1 MQPVIK
7 WGRAWLED
15 NSFDRRARDVALT
28 AALAHCDLAGQ
39 PPTSLPS
46 LQMKHCVAC
55 NFHTARHPLRQ
66 ASSISGKP
74 GLKSLVTRLSRSI
87 STDVQRTGWRSMG
100 RAECRMPRVF

>member
-39 PPTSLPS
+39 PPTGLTCSPWRTPRILCQAMGIPTD
-46 LQMKHCVAC
+46 QRVAWP
-55 NFHTARHPLRQ
+55 ASPALR
-66 ASSISGKP
+66 SSGAE
-74 GLKSLVTRLSRSI
+74 LSRPF
-87 STDVQRTGWRSMG
+87 TVQLQHSGWRSTG
-100 RAECRMPRVF
+100 RKGCRMPQVS